1 MLISSN
7 PNIVYFLKRRETA
20 PSVTVVGLV
29 VMVGVEEITHIIQ
42 DVFQRV

>member
-20 PSVTVVGLV
+20 PSGASGDGWGGGDYPYHTRCVSKGL
-29 VMVGVEEITHIIQ
+29 
-42 DVFQRV
+42 D